1 MTTSTIPTTLS
12 DLSGNYVIDP
22 AHTRIGFVARH
33 AMVTKVRGAFNEFEG
48 SAVVDG
54 TDFTKS
60 TGQLTIQAASIDTRN
75 EQRDT
80 HLRSNDF
87 LAMEEFPQITFVA
100 TDVRQAGETTLEL
113 TGDLTIRGVT
123 NSVTIPFEF
132 EGAATDPFGNLR
144 VGFEG
149 LHGHQPQ
156 GLRHHLE
163 RRARDRRRPGQRQD
177 HPRVRGLRDQDPLT
191 FTNRTWRRG
200 RSANLRSASA
210 ATL

>member
-1 MTTSTIPTTLS
+1 MTSATTVSTLA
-12 DLSGNYVIDP
+12 DLSGTYALDP

-54 TDFTKS
+54 TDLTKS

-75 EQRDT
+75 EQRDA

-87 LAMEEFPQITFVA
+87 LAMEEHPQITFVA
-100 TDVRQAGETTLEL
+100 TDVRQSGPTSLEL

-149 LHGHQPQ
+149 SAVINRKDYGITWNAA
-156 GLRHHLE
+156 LE
-163 RRARDRRRPGQRQD
+163 TGGVLVSDKITLEFE
-177 HPRVRGLRDQDPLT
+177 V
-191 FTNRTWRRG
+191 
-200 RSANLRSASA
+200 SAIKTA
-210 ATL
+210 